1 MERGESGTNERDRSR
16 PRSLFVNTPYG
27 DCIAPTGHSIPV
39 STTYPNF
46 ARRSSSATRFKQ
58 GASVVPTL
66 HPTKQLTRISSLLSL
81 HSKTFFRN
89 SSDSVKRTTA
99 ESLID
104 VHELI
109 REHELDILS
118 KKTRCSWER
127 SDLGVSFSQTTE
139 SGRPRNSAFTKDR
152 KKADYREYLRISGL
166 YTANRCRLRCFW
178 RTVVCYPYVRVLRVL
193 SGRLSV

>member
-39 STTYPNF
+39 SPTYPNF

-89 SSDSVKRTTA
+89 SSYSVKRTTA

-109 REHELDILS
+109 REHELDIRS
-118 KKTRCSWER
+118 EKSRCGWER
-127 SDLGVSFSQTTE
+127 SGLGVTFPRRTE
-139 SGRPRNSAFTKDR
+139 NGRPRDAACTKDR
-152 KKADYREYLRISGL
+152 KEAEYRERLRVSGI
-166 YTANRCRLRCFW
+166 YTANRCCLRCFW
-178 RTVVCYPYVRVLRVL
+178 RTVVCYPYVRILRVL
-193 SGRLSV
+193 GRRLSV